1 VWWMHYWI
9 VHRGYDSSG
18 VLGGIRTH
26 TVWCLRPLSLPLE
39 YEDRKITLVT
49 PG

>member
-1 VWWMHYWI
+1 MHVFIIDRW
-9 VHRGYDSSG
+9 YDIFC

-39 YEDRKITLVT
+39 YEDGLTQVVT
-49 PG
+49 PS